1 MMTSMCIEKKKRNMY
16 LHYYPVSFSGI
27 NEAHGR
33 RLSNLSKCNR
43 FESAVCQKL

>member
-1 MMTSMCIEKKKRNMY
+1 MMTSMCIEICETKY
-16 LHYYPVSFSGI
+16 VYPHYYPVSFSGI

-33 RLSNLSKCNR
+33 LSNLSTCNR